1 MVADDPR
8 FPPPGYLPGERRME
22 NNKIN
27 NGYWNGIKWT
37 WPDEKGD
44 DRKGKMNL
52 SDAEIEH
59 ILDKLEVALQ
69 LNKISVGTT
78 TSVITTLRS
87 LITEPGLLEDVCPKC
102 LGTGFKSDNDD
113 QWGGSWVMK
122 CGICGQVVDELGE
135 CSKCSKLL

>member
-37 WPDEKGD
+37 WPDEGGD
-44 DRKGKMNL
+44 GRKGKMKL
-52 SDAEIEH
+52 SDAQIEH
-59 ILDKLEVALQ
+59 MLTKLEVALRI
-69 LNKISVGTT
+69 NKIHPGPS

-87 LITEPGLLEDVCPKC
+87 LMTEPGMLEGVCPKC
-102 LGTGFKSDNDD
+102 LGTGFKDADD
-113 QWGGSWVMK
+113 QWGGS
-122 CGICGQVVDELGE
+122 
-135 CSKCSKLL
+135 